1 VTGRWRA
8 VAIGGSLVI
17 ASAILATFLAG
28 GPSIWD
34 DYLTLLRHVSNPITT
49 PHNFTPGSVAYQ
61 LGMAESTATAI
72 QIGASIAVIAALVYA
87 AFRLPSDT
95 SFLVAVI
102 ASQLLSP
109 ILWDHYAMLLLLP
122 VAWLLARR
130 QWWAVLIPLLTS
142 VVVLFVGMPAVLYP
156 IAFWAALLGVV
167 GVGWRER
174 EPDRRIVPA

>member
-1 VTGRWRA
+1 
-8 VAIGGSLVI
+8 VI

-61 LGMAESTATAI
+61 LGMTESAATAI
-72 QIGASIAVIAALVYA
+72 QIGTSIVVIGALGYAAL
-87 AFRLPSDT
+87 RLPSDT

-122 VAWLLARR
+122 VAFLLDRGHVWAIAIPLATSVLALPLGIPA
-130 QWWAVLIPLLTS
+130 WVYPVVFGLTLAVLMLSGRHPAPSLTLGDGLGAGTS
-142 VVVLFVGMPAVLYP
+142 VSAPPA
-156 IAFWAALLGVV
+156 
-167 GVGWRER
+167 
-174 EPDRRIVPA
+174 